1 MLPSMGILAPGRT
14 QEAPAWTASSAST
27 ARRLASRPDGL
38 GARSAGPDVG
48 AWPWR
53 RKDRPEDR
61 RVPATPARDHPPR
74 SKGASVSVEPQ
85 AARPPARNRFG
96 MDVLPEPGAA
106 PRAASHLAEDPAE
119 QDQRATSVRPVDVDT
134 GPGGVVVDQ
143 HVRRAL
149 ALEELRLLLKDQD

>member
-1 MLPSMGILAPGRT
+1 
-14 QEAPAWTASSAST
+14 
-27 ARRLASRPDGL
+27 
-38 GARSAGPDVG
+38 
-48 AWPWR
+48 
-53 RKDRPEDR
+53 
-61 RVPATPARDHPPR
+61 
-74 SKGASVSVEPQ
+74 
-85 AARPPARNRFG
+85 

-106 PRAASHLAEDPAE
+106 PRAASHLAEDPAG